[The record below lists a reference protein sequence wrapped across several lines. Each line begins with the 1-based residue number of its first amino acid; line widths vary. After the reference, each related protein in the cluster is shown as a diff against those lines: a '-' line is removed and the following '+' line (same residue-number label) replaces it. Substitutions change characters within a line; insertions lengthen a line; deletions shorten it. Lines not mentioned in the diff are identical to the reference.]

1 MGQTVYQRPDEEQML
16 REVED
21 KLKTDASFLKIVHS
35 MMWAY
40 AEESEEEDPIID
52 YEIDGTPTTKSQFLK
67 EADAAVEEVRNG
79 GGTPADEFFKEKI
92 QWLND
97 MKYRIEVS

>member
-1 MGQTVYQRPDEEQML
+1 
-16 REVED
+16 
-21 KLKTDASFLKIVHS
+21 

-79 GGTPADEFFKEKI
+79 GGTPPMSFLKKRS
-92 QWLND
+92 NG
-97 MKYRIEVS
+97 